1 MQSST
6 KKNLIPIVTTLLVT
20 TVITFVLSSQGRSWW
35 SKSGQVKLWIG
46 DAWSGETSQ
55 QFMDP
60 YSFSHLQH
68 GLLFFGFLYWLT
80 PKLSVLWRFC
90 IATIIEAAWE
100 VLENSAIIIDR
111 YREGTAALGY
121 EGDTIFNSVGD
132 LVSCGLGFIVAYY
145 LGFWRTL
152 ILFIIIEVAM
162 VFTIYDSLLLNVI
175 MLVYPIDAIK
185 EWQMTMLQ

>member
-175 MLVYPIDAIK
+175 MLVYPIGK
-185 EWQMTMLQ
+185 

>member
-1 MQSST
+1 
-6 KKNLIPIVTTLLVT
+6 
-20 TVITFVLSSQGRSWW
+20 
-35 SKSGQVKLWIG
+35 LWIG